1 VTFGAHARHRLRP
14 VSHLVLPERLRA
26 SCPFLTRDSFY
37 ACKRLLSACKVR
49 RAARAEP
56 MIPSMNGTW
65 PSGSVAELKVGASG
79 VLKVPE
85 VTVGAQK
92 VADV

>member
-1 VTFGAHARHRLRP
+1 
-14 VSHLVLPERLRA
+14 
-26 SCPFLTRDSFY
+26 
-37 ACKRLLSACKVR
+37 
-49 RAARAEP
+49 